1 MPSQKSKTVC
11 RSESSEVKMIQIK
24 NVSKSYGDII
34 ANHEITLE
42 IKEGLLV
49 GLLGS
54 DGAGKSTLM
63 RQICALIAPD
73 QGQILIAGKDT
84 VKNQTDVRSMI
95 GYMPQKFSLYSDL
108 SVEQNILFFADLFN
122 VPIKERGKRLEDLYR
137 FSMLGP
143 FKDRPA
149 GKLSGGMKQKL
160 ALSCNLIR
168 SPKYLILDE
177 PTFGVDPVSRQEF
190 WEIIKELQ
198 KQGTTILA
206 STPYLDE
213 AETFDQVALMMKSE
227 LIDFNSPAN
236 IISAFPYSIYSV
248 NAIQMDFFQ
257 NHPKVHAYHFFGHD
271 LRIAFKDEPSQ
282 EEWQSWI
289 QGKII
294 NSYKKEIANLEDVF
308 LTRMQS

>member
-1 MPSQKSKTVC
+1 
-11 RSESSEVKMIQIK
+11 MIQIK

-34 ANHEITLE
+34 ANHEISLE

-73 QGQILIAGKDT
+73 QGQIIIEGKDT

-122 VPIKERGKRLEDLYR
+122 VPHKERKKRLEELYR

-143 FKDRPA
+143 FKNRPA

-190 WEIIKELQ
+190 WEIIKSLQ

-227 LIDFNSPAN
+227 LIDFNTPSE
-236 IISAFPYSIYSV
+236 IIHKFPYAIFSV
-248 NAIQMDFFQ
+248 HAHQIDFFQ
-257 NHPKVHAYHFFGHD
+257 KHPKVHAYHYFGHD
-271 LRIAFKDEPSQ
+271 LRIAFKEEPSQ
-282 EEWQSWI
+282 QEWQTWI
-289 QGKII
+289 QDNII
-294 NSYKKEIANLEDVF
+294 KSYQKEVANLEDVF
-308 LTRMQS
+308 LARMQS